1 MEHITPL
8 LHHIRRA
15 LPAVMVVLGVVGAG
29 STAMLSSAVAAP
41 AHRGRPPGPTR
52 PVGWPADVPVAPGR
66 IQGSTASAGQWS
78 LLLLVDR
85 SAAAAH
91 KSTVAFYV
99 AHGFRRLSGSVVQK
113 GTRRVTVVVENRDH
127 SPSKTFVLIAVTT
140 HARVAAA
147 A

>member
-1 MEHITPL
+1 MDRITPQM
-8 LHHIRRA
+8 HRIRRA
-15 LPAVMVVLGVVGAG
+15 LPALIVLLGIAAAG

-41 AHRGRPPGPTR
+41 VHRGHPPGATLPPT
-52 PVGWPADVPVAPGR
+52 WPADVPVAPGR
-66 IQGSTASAGQWS
+66 IQGSTASTGQWS

-91 KSTVAFYV
+91 SSTVAFYV
-99 AHGFRRLSGSVVQK
+99 AHGFRRLSDSVVQK

-140 HARVAAA
+140 HAAVAAGA
-147 A
+147 